1 MRLLTTSLLIMML
14 IATIGLGWIFDGLIK
29 QYRNDNSDQTTQDV
43 NAVAI
48 LERLGSEMATTLD
61 RLTPGAQQQF
71 VKHWPGESSTLSII
85 DISAQPLPKELL
97 KQVKLGQPLLLQ
109 SNDHL
114 AYYFHLATSNQLLLL
129 KSPLLLIA
137 PAPSSQD
144 YAFTLLFY
152 SSLLLLLALW
162 AYPLIRRL
170 SALRKAAKN
179 FGEGDLQ
186 QRIKPSALS
195 YIGDIEVE
203 FNHMARRIESLV
215 DDVKLLSS
223 AVSHD
228 LRTPLA
234 RIRFGIDTLSE
245 EDDPVLR
252 QRYQLKISD
261 NVDEMTS
268 LVDTL
273 LRYARLDQNMLEL
286 KQQPLDMT
294 TLVENT
300 IAHQQS
306 ETTSITLRGNGE
318 HHLIGDKVY
327 LTMLINNVLQNAI
340 NYGNSQVL
348 ITLTCQGRHF
358 IMTVEDDG
366 LGIAKE
372 QRQAILKPFTRGNAQ
387 QKSSGHGM
395 GLAIV
400 KRIVDWHK
408 GSMSIEDSSQLG
420 GAKFIISLPRR

>member
-14 IATIGLGWIFDGLIK
+14 VATIGLGWIFDGLIK
-29 QYRNDNSDQTTQDV
+29 QYRSDNHNKSTQDV
-43 NAVAI
+43 NAVAV
-48 LERLGSEMATTLD
+48 LERLGSELATTLN

-71 VKHWPGESSTLSII
+71 ITHWPGNSYALSII
-85 DISAQPLPKELL
+85 NVGAQPLPKALL
-97 KQVKLGQPLLLQ
+97 KQVKQGQPLLLQ

-114 AYYFHLATSNQLLLL
+114 AFYFHLATSNQLLLL

-137 PAPSSQD
+137 PSPSSQD

-170 SALRKAAKN
+170 SALRKAAKH

-215 DDVKLLSS
+215 GDVKLLSS

-273 LRYARLDQNMLEL
+273 LTYARLDQHMLEL
-286 KQQPLDMT
+286 KQQSLDMT
-294 TLVENT
+294 ALVVNV

-306 ETTSITLRGNGE
+306 DSTSITLNGKGD

-327 LTMLINNVLQNAI
+327 LTMLLNNVLQNAI
-340 NYGNSQVL
+340 NYGNSQIL
-348 ITLTCQGRHF
+348 ITLSCRGRHF
-358 IMTVEDDG
+358 VMTVEDDG

-372 QRQAILKPFTRGNAQ
+372 QRRAILKPFTRGSAQ
-387 QKSSGHGM
+387 QKNSGHGM

-400 KRIVDWHK
+400 KRIVDWHQ
-408 GSMSIEDSSQLG
+408 GSITIEDSSQLG
-420 GAKFIISLPRR
+420 GAKMVVKLPQR